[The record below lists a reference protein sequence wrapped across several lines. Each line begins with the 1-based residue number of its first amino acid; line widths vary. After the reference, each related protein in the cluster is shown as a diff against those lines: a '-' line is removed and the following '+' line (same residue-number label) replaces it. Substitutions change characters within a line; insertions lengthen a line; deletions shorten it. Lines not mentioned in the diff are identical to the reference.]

1 MELKE
6 LMRTD
11 VLTVDEKM
19 PVHGLL
25 DLMTAAHVHSA
36 PVVGADGDL
45 IGIVSQEDILVGG
58 LGSGG
63 SGGSDASADLVVSDI
78 MTSPAMG
85 VSLAVSALDVAR
97 LMWRF
102 HIHHVPVI
110 DTENRVI
117 GIVSS
122 LDFCRVLAEY
132 GPSALESAGGR
143 PATEDD

>member
-1 MELKE
+1 MEIKE
-6 LMRTD
+6 LMRDD
-11 VLTVDEKM
+11 VLTVDEQM
-19 PVHGLL
+19 PVGQLL

-36 PVVGADGDL
+36 PVVGVDGEL

-63 SGGSDASADLVVSDI
+63 SDETADLIVSDI

-85 VSLAVSALDVAR
+85 VSTAVTPLDVAR

-122 LDFCRVLAEY
+122 LDFCRVLAEH
-132 GPSALESAGGR
+132 GPSVLEDSGGAAAG
-143 PATEDD
+143 EDG

>member
-1 MELKE
+1 MDVKE
-6 LMRTD
+6 LMRAD
-11 VLTVDEKM
+11 VLTVDEQM
-19 PVHGLL
+19 PVGQLL

-36 PVVGADGDL
+36 PVIGADGEL

-58 LGSGG
+58 LGGG
-63 SGGSDASADLVVSDI
+63 SSDEAADLIVSDI

-85 VSLAVSALDVAR
+85 VSESVAPLDVAR
-97 LMWRF
+97 MMWRF

-122 LDFCRVLAEY
+122 LDFCRVLAEH
-132 GPSALESAGGR
+132 GPSVLENDRGR
-143 PATEDD
+143 KASEDD

>member
-1 MELKE
+1 MDVKE
-6 LMRTD
+6 LMRAD
-11 VLTVDEKM
+11 VLTVDEQM
-19 PVHGLL
+19 PVGQLL

-36 PVVGADGDL
+36 PVVGADGEL

-63 SGGSDASADLVVSDI
+63 SEETADLIVSDI

-85 VSLAVSALDVAR
+85 VSTSVAPLDVAR

-122 LDFCRVLAEY
+122 LDFCRVLAEH
-132 GPSALESAGGR
+132 GPSALEAGGGR